1 MKLFINGKEACDVL
15 ALQFKPGEQ
24 EVHYVRQF
32 GSSAATEVRGRKVPD
47 IITFL
52 IGDLPQLNGKAELRD
67 ENGQSREIL
76 INNISITNNGHVITA
91 IGL

>member
-1 MKLFINGKEACDVL
+1 MKLFINGNEACDVL
-15 ALQFKPGEQ
+15 ALDFKPGEE
-24 EVHYVRQF
+24 EVHYIRQF
-32 GSSAATEVRGRKVPD
+32 GSSAVTEVPGRKLPD

-67 ENGQSREIL
+67 ENGNSREIL
-76 INNISITNNGHVITA
+76 INNISITTNGHVITA